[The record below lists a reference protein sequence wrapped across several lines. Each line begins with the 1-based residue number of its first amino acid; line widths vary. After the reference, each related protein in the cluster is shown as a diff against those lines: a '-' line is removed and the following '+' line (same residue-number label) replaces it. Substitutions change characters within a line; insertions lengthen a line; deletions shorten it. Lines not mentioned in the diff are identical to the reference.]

1 MADKTPCAGKR
12 WSSGWLRYVACTH
25 SGKFEHDGKMWCGM
39 HHPPSV
45 KARKAARGAAY
56 DAQLTREREARARAA
71 AAARRHTIEGMTD
84 AELLAE
90 CQRRGWEV
98 TR

>member
-25 SGKFEHDGKMWCGM
+25 SGKLEHDGEMWCGT

-45 KARKAARGAAY
+45 KARQVARDAAY
-56 DAQLTREREARARAA
+56 EARLKREREARYNAA
-71 AAARRHTIEGMTD
+71 AAARRQTIEGMTD

>member
-12 WSSGWLRYVACTH
+12 FKDYRYVPCANP
-25 SGKFEHDGKMWCGM
+25 GKLEHDGKMWCGT
-39 HHPPSV
+39 HHPPSI
-45 KARKAARGAAY
+45 KARQEARDAAY
-56 DAQLTREREARARAA
+56 EAQLKREREARYNAA
-71 AAARRHTIEGMTD
+71 AAARRQTIEGMTD